1 MRPEV
6 LAAYHTQQAIAL
18 HNALEGGNYAGF
30 FQLVRRLPYLMACL
44 SHRFF
49 PAMWEHALETL
60 ANSAPQIANSPQ
72 HSSPVTYCS
81 FQR

>member
-60 ANSAPQIANSPQ
+60 ANSAFPIPAL
-72 HSSPVTYCS
+72 H
-81 FQR
+81 